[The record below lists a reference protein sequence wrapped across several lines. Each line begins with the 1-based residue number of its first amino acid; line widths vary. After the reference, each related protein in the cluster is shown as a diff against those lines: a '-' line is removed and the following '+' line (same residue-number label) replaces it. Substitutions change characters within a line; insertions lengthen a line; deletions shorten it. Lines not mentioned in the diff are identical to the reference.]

1 MAGEQLP
8 ITAYD
13 LIFAIIFLS
22 QGFHRACN
30 GTNLD
35 RGASLVDLLIDFRAL
50 PFRTARAILMV
61 ALLSPVLMERAKVVR
76 RSR

>member
-1 MAGEQLP
+1 MAGEKLP

-13 LIFAIIFLS
+13 LIFAVPLLC

-30 GTNLD
+30 GTILD
-35 RGASLVDLLIDFRAL
+35 RGASLVDLLTDLRVL

-61 ALLSPVLMERAKVVR
+61 ALLSPVLMGRAKVVR